1 MKEMIPVFGLIFGF
15 LAFGASVKVKNE
27 LLSNI
32 LVVVGNALVT
42 FCAMLMLKRDD
53 NAILTYYYGFF
64 VGAIIMTIDL
74 ILAWIKDD
82 DNWWRFK

>member
-15 LAFGASVKVKNE
+15 LVLGASIKVKNE

-32 LVVVGNALVT
+32 LVVVGNYLVT
-42 FCAMLMLKRDD
+42 FCAMLTLKRTD
-53 NAILTYYYGFF
+53 NAILTYYYGFLI
-64 VGAIIMTIDL
+64 GAAIVTIDL
-74 ILAWIKDD
+74 VLAWIKDD